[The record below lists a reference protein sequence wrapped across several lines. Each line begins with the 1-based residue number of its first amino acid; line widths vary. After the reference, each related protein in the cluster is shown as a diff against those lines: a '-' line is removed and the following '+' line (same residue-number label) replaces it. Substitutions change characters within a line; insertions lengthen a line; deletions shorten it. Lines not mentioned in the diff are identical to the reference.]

1 MSIQGARK
9 EFRMT
14 NEQSDYN
21 YWHER
26 MKGDEQFIQHMTEYY
41 MKQQLEIQTHD
52 SIS

>member
-26 MKGDEQFIQHMTEYY
+26 MKGDAQFIQY
-41 MKQQLEIQTHD
+41 MIEATSSDQRHRGTHTL
-52 SIS
+52 